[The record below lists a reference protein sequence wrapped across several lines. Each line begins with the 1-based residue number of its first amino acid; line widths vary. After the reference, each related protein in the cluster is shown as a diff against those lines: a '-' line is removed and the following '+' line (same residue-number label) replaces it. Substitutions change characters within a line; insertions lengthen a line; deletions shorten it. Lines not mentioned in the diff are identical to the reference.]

1 MVSPQILVDKYYEI
15 LWLQGATSLDTA
27 MLLIFHFHFLFFF
40 SLFQACFSLSF

>member
-15 LWLQGATSLDTA
+15 LWLQGAKSLDTA
-27 MLLIFHFHFLFFF
+27 MLLILHFHFLFCF